1 MCALMSLSLSSLHVL
16 PVLRFSLGG
25 LKDVGRQRCGK
36 VVCKVLSVV

>member
-1 MCALMSLSLSSLHVL
+1 MFFLCL
-16 PVLRFSLGG
+16 LRFSLGG